1 MPFCCANQ
9 LTGFYMRA
17 TPALNGLMSLTRFIF
32 LIDFCYFQP
41 LLRVVL
47 QKKYRTW
54 EFSKIFTKFWCIAR
68 YTHISGKFAN
78 NSYFFVYAFMFMFFL
93 VFLFLLFFLLVL
105 IYGHI
110 KMMFIQVMFNLWFIS
125 FFWECLTTWRGVLAS
140 LCEIAWINF

>member
-54 EFSKIFTKFWCIAR
+54 EFSKIFTKSWCIAR
-68 YTHISGKFAN
+68 YTTYFRKVCQQFLFFCLCV
-78 NSYFFVYAFMFMFFL
+78 YVYVLPCFFVFVVFFTR
-93 VFLFLLFFLLVL
+93 
-105 IYGHI
+105 
-110 KMMFIQVMFNLWFIS
+110 FNLWS
-125 FFWECLTTWRGVLAS
+125 HKNDVYS
-140 LCEIAWINF
+140 SNV